1 MVLMKRIQKRIEEI
15 RPWTKNFT
23 LYTDRWTAGNG
34 CNGQYEGQ
42 CFAPTW
48 ECNDPTGECK
58 GNSRWAATFPAGYTV
73 VNKKNIVGMDKD
85 RKPIYGKKFIYDEN
99 YGPMV
104 NGECIT
110 ECPSCN

>member
-23 LYTDRWTAGNG
+23 LYTDRWTAGFD
-34 CNGQYEGQ
+34 GQYD
-42 CFAPTW
+42 CFAPIW

-58 GNSRWAATFPAGYTV
+58 GNARWAATFPAGYTV
-73 VNKKNIVGMDKD
+73 VDKNHICGQTKD
-85 RKPIYGKKFIYDEN
+85 GTVIYGKRFIYDEN

-104 NGECIT
+104 NDEYIT
-110 ECPSCN
+110 KCPRCN